1 MTAPLKSNV
10 KEEKIMYDVDIF
22 TADQK
27 KFLSHIVS
35 DFGGPTSTGS
45 VLYVMQNLLYHL
57 KPEWELSSFS
67 ADAQL
72 KADLE
77 VCLAALHYLKVK
89 DVAESS

>member
-1 MTAPLKSNV
+1 
-10 KEEKIMYDVDIF
+10 MYDVDIF
-22 TADQK
+22 SEEQK
-27 KFLSHIVS
+27 KFLSSIVS

-57 KPEWELSSFS
+57 KPDFDLDSFS
-67 ADAQL
+67 DDPEL

-89 DVAESS
+89 DAAERS